1 MLKREAEWIASAFD
15 ELPSAALFPF
25 LNIGSSSGQLREV
38 DQPFIDQLIFA
49 PLRRRGGPIHHVDGK
64 AERGVDVVLDL
75 ALDTAWDKLRALQP
89 RCILCSSVFEHVVD
103 RPLLARRLVHLLE
116 PGGLLLVSVP
126 RQFPYHPDPI
136 DTGFR
141 PDPAQLVALFP
152 ELQVRQLE
160 EVSAGRLG
168 DLVAG
173 QAPRLAKKVAG
184 LLASRVARRVKV
196 AAPVSVEPASPVDW
210 LKHAVVPFKV
220 SCALLVR

>member
-1 MLKREAEWIASAFD
+1 MLKREAQWIASAF
-15 ELPSAALFPF
+15 ERIESARLFPF
-25 LNIGSSSGQLREV
+25 VNIGSSSGQLREV
-38 DQPFIDQLIFA
+38 EQPFIDQLIFE

-64 AERGVDVVLDL
+64 AEPGVDLVLDL
-75 ALDTAWDKLRALQP
+75 ALDTAWEQLRALKP
-89 RCILCSSVFEHVVD
+89 RCVLCSSVFEHVVD
-103 RPLLARRLVHLLE
+103 RPLLAQRLVSLLE
-116 PGGLLLVSVP
+116 PGGFLLVSVP
-126 RQFPYHPDPI
+126 RLFPYHPDPI

-152 ELQVRQLE
+152 ELRVQKLE
-160 EVSAGRLG
+160 EISAGRLG

-210 LKHAVVPFKV
+210 LKHAVVPFRM